1 MTSYKQKFNKRYKQS
16 LNISNSK
23 AKISSLTG
31 IPVKEL
37 DRVWD
42 RTFKY
47 PATYGYTDLDKKI
60 PKAAYAMTQVYKFA
74 LENKRK

>member
-23 AKISSLTG
+23 ARISSLTG

-37 DRVWD
+37 DRVFD
-42 RTFKY
+42 RVMKY
-47 PATYGYTDLDKKI
+47 PATHGYLDLDKKI
-60 PKAAYAMTQVYKFA
+60 PKGAFAMSQVYKFA
-74 LENKRK
+74 LDNRRK